1 MFFIFKNNYTIH
13 RLYKD
18 NGNKSEG
25 MNEAQKVNKFT
36 IMNESVN
43 WFFYISDEHK
53 EELKI
58 KKRRI

>member
-1 MFFIFKNNYTIH
+1 
-13 RLYKD
+13 
-18 NGNKSEG
+18 